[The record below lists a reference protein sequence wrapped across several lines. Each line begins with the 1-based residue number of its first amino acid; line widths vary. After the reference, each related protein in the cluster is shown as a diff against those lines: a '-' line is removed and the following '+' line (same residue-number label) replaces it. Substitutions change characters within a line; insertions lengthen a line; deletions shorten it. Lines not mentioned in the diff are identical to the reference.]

1 MKVLSKNFEDSRG
14 YILDILYSQNFN
26 HATIIYSKKGSI
38 RGNHY
43 HKKTTQITFV
53 LSGEVKYYYKLK
65 NKKTTSEKLVTNS
78 FLITKPLE

>member
-38 RGNHY
+38 RGGLL
-43 HKKTTQITFV
+43 V
-53 LSGEVKYYYKLK
+53 LP
-65 NKKTTSEKLVTNS
+65 LVS
-78 FLITKPLE
+78 VPVIVLLAPFGGLGFRAKGF